1 MFHVTLCFVGGGHI
15 TCRNTELIC
24 CRDGKDLAGAV
35 PAEHQVV
42 VNVANVAYMRLAT
55 DAEKASVECRRS
67 DRVDSQ

>member
-1 MFHVTLCFVGGGHI
+1 MFHVTLCFVGGGRI
-15 TCRNTELIC
+15 TCRNTDLIY
-24 CRDGKDLAGAV
+24 CRDAKILRDIE

-42 VNVANVAYMRLAT
+42 INVANVAYMRLAT